1 MPPVSKNLKTRG
13 PSIMSMLN
21 DDGKKKSAAE
31 EAMEDFSGKPAD
43 PFDQEDF
50 MSHWNIYAAT
60 VKNQGKNSL
69 YSTMKK
75 RDPRVEKD
83 FVVVLEIDN
92 ELQERDLNTEKP
104 ELMAYLRE
112 HLNNWSIRLNAVV
125 VEDKE
130 SQKLYTPRDKYLRMV
145 EKNPKLNDLKQKLDL
160 DIDY

>member
-1 MPPVSKNLKTRG
+1 
-13 PSIMSMLN
+13 
-21 DDGKKKSAAE
+21 
-31 EAMEDFSGKPAD
+31 
-43 PFDQEDF
+43 
-50 MSHWNIYAAT
+50 
-60 VKNQGKNSL
+60 
-69 YSTMKK
+69 MKK